1 LARED
6 VLDFLK
12 LAISLRWGDN
22 LFCFASGFC
31 SSFIEYRRS
40 VLAPRQSCLGQNGV
54 RSQMRLTIFSR
65 LMIGYITL
73 VSLVILVSVYAILR
87 LHQLNAGTRH
97 ILNIDNRI
105 LDHQEKLAD
114 SILSQLRYEKK
125 YVLTKDTLLYE
136 QFLSAKGD
144 FTKFLSEL
152 LLIVDTAEKKDS
164 LRKIKNH
171 YQRFQSLIEKEVEYV
186 RGSQHYS
193 KRSYEQEMEK
203 ASDGILEE
211 LKKLEVY
218 SRHDIQQRMKM
229 LGESSASARKLVITM
244 SAIAIVLVIVTSF
257 LNTRSITQPL
267 RILMEKTKEISKGV
281 FDDNLNITS
290 PPEISELTGAFNS
303 MCGKLKMVDKMKSDF
318 FSSMSHE
325 LRTPLTSIKEGISL
339 LREGV
344 GGAIPEKQKRLLAIL
359 SEESKRLI
367 DLVNSVLDLSK
378 MDAGMMT
385 YAFEPG
391 NLTPLIERAATE
403 MIPLVEAKKITFI
416 KEICVKLPVIKIDRE
431 RILQVLRNL
440 IGNAVKFTPEG
451 GQVRVAVRLANRG
464 VEVSVSDTGPGIK
477 RENLTTIF
485 EKFRQAPFKHSDQ
498 IKGTGLGLAI
508 VKHVIAAHGGRVW
521 AESEPGQGSSFIFV
535 LPV

>member
-1 LARED
+1 
-6 VLDFLK
+6 
-12 LAISLRWGDN
+12 
-22 LFCFASGFC
+22 
-31 SSFIEYRRS
+31 
-40 VLAPRQSCLGQNGV
+40 
-54 RSQMRLTIFSR
+54 
-65 LMIGYITL
+65 MIGYFAIL
-73 VSLVILVSVYAILR
+73 FLVILVSVYAILR

-97 ILNIDNRI
+97 ILNVDNRI
-105 LDHQEKLAD
+105 LDYEEKLAD

-125 YVLTKDTLLYE
+125 YVLTKDILLYE

-144 FTKFLSEL
+144 FIKFLSEL
-152 LLIVDTAEKKDS
+152 FLIVDTSEKKDS
-164 LRKIKNH
+164 LSKVKTH
-171 YQRFQSLIEKEVEYV
+171 YQRFQSLIDKEVEYV
-186 RGSQHYS
+186 RGNQSYS
-193 KRSYEQEMEK
+193 KRWYEQEMEK

-211 LKKLEVY
+211 LKKLELY

-267 RILMEKTKEISKGV
+267 TILMEKTKEISKGV

-391 NLTPLIERAATE
+391 SLTPLIERAATE
-403 MIPLVEAKKITFI
+403 MIPLVEAKKITF
-416 KEICVKLPVIKIDRE
+416 KTRD
-431 RILQVLRNL
+431 
-440 IGNAVKFTPEG
+440 
-451 GQVRVAVRLANRG
+451 
-464 VEVSVSDTGPGIK
+464 
-477 RENLTTIF
+477 LT
-485 EKFRQAPFKHSDQ
+485 RSCP
-498 IKGTGLGLAI
+498 
-508 VKHVIAAHGGRVW
+508 
-521 AESEPGQGSSFIFV
+521 
-535 LPV
+535 